1 MKTSESNISLKTV
14 VILLLVVIC
23 GLYLLPIYMLIIIS
37 PYIINIIYLL
47 FEMLYNKTKQTFILI
62 ISTINMYI

>member
-47 FEMLYNKTKQTFILI
+47 YQKTIPNGMVF
-62 ISTINMYI
+62 